1 MLGYLMAISFT
12 EEAEKVIKSYLD
24 KVSKEIDEMG
34 FKISD
39 ERRKDFLFAVMHSL
53 RLFSL
58 RKARKRGSEV
68 VQEDDVRSSI
78 KLVRPRM
85 LIRHGLRDPETFSC
99 VERIRRKH
107 FEMIKKRLESSRRPR
122 LLDAGCEYGRQMMEY
137 IRRGWDAEFIG
148 IDINLEALE
157 YGRWAEPSI
166 SFIGADVGSLPF
178 RSSTFDVVICIGVLH
193 LIGDIKGVISE
204 FSRVLKEGGLL
215 FITQSFTTKRPISS
229 ASTMLRRIFH
239 NIGVL
244 HQRSDVERIL
254 HESFSRV
261 VMDRVYSLPISLG
274 HVYFCTAI
282 K

>member
-1 MLGYLMAISFT
+1 MAISFT
-12 EEAEKVIKSYLD
+12 EEAEKIIKSYLD
-24 KVSKEIDEMG
+24 EVSREIDEMG
-34 FKISD
+34 FEMSD
-39 ERRKDFLFAVMHSL
+39 ERRKDFLLAIMHSF
-53 RLFSL
+53 RLFSF

-68 VQEDDVRSSI
+68 IQDDDVRSSI
-78 KLVRPRM
+78 RFVRPKM
-85 LIRHGLRDPETFSC
+85 LIRHSLRDPETFSY

-148 IDINLEALE
+148 IDIDLEALE

-166 SFIGADVGSLPF
+166 SFTGADVASLPF
-178 RSSTFDVVICIGVLH
+178 RSGTFDVVICIGTLH
-193 LIGDIKGVISE
+193 LIGDIEGVIME

-215 FITQSFTTKRPISS
+215 FITQFFTTKKLISS
-229 ASTMLRRIFH
+229 ASTMLWKLFPK
-239 NIGVL
+239 IGVL

-254 HESFSRV
+254 HDSFSRV
-261 VMDRVYSLPISLG
+261 VMDRAYTLPISLA
-274 HVYFCTAI
+274 HVYFCTSI